1 MIRLAS
7 SGVNRKRFVALGLFG
22 VCSAVSACSS
32 GTGNDPAPG
41 AAGSGSEPVVGASG
55 TTGTS
60 AGSGNVLGTSGSG
73 TSAGGT
79 GTVAAAGTTG
89 TVATAGAAGSG
100 GGGPIVPLC
109 TTKVTM
115 QTPGIASFETYD
127 GTTAAADF
135 SWMFGGATEGTLGVH
150 TSTYAYGDGSATPM
164 LSILAGHGGNYGLTV
179 AVTNATKWGEGFG
192 MYLLDEQYKPGCIN
206 ASAFKGVTMWVRGMV
221 PTGTFSFSVSMAQ
234 ATKPSTTAPGGTCT
248 GTDDTTCK
256 SPTKSDLPVS
266 ATWSQVDVLWADM
279 AGGLSGPELPLAAN
293 GDNITGF
300 SFGAN
305 LTFMP
310 ESEGSEVYVP
320 VPGDISIVVDDIA
333 FIP

>member
-1 MIRLAS
+1 MIRFNGLGIA
-7 SGVNRKRFVALGLFG
+7 RLRWVALTTFA
-22 VCSAVSACSS
+22 VCGTISACSVA
-32 GTGNDPAPG
+32 TNDPSTG
-41 AAGSGSEPVVGASG
+41 AAGSGNDPVLGTSG
-55 TTGTS
+55 TTTTA
-60 AGSGNVLGTSGSG
+60 AGSGNVLGSSGSG
-73 TSAGGT
+73 TGAGGT
-79 GTVAAAGTTG
+79 GMVGAAGTTG
-89 TVATAGAAGSG
+89 TVSTAGTAGGSS
-100 GGGPIVPLC
+100 GPIVPLC
-109 TTKVTM
+109 TTKVKM
-115 QTPGIASFETYD
+115 QTPSIASFETYD
-127 GTTAAADF
+127 GTTAPADF

-150 TSTYAYGDGSATPM
+150 TSTYAYGDGSAMPT

-192 MYLLDEQYKPGCIN
+192 MYLLDEQYKPGCID

-234 ATKPSTTAPGGTCT
+234 ATKPDTTAPGGSCT
-248 GTDDTTCK
+248 GSDDMTCK
-256 SPTKSDLPVS
+256 SPTASNLPVS
-266 ATWSQVDVLWADM
+266 ATWSQVNVLWADLID
-279 AGGLSGPELPLAAN
+279 GLSGPAMPLAAN

-310 ESEGSEVYVP
+310 ESEGSMVYVP